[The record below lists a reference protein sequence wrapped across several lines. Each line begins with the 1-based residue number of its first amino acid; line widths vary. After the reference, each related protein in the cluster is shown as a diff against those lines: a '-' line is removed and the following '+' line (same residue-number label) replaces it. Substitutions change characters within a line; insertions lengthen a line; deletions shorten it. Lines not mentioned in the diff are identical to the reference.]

1 MINDPVIMHCGVA
14 LAVSSIVAFL
24 GYPAI
29 GFWIVST
36 FYYSRELNQYQ
47 TKLAKDKGVF
57 RSTLW
62 NVWWPKGHE
71 KEFVIPSLI
80 SLVVALMWNL

>member
-1 MINDPVIMHCGVA
+1 MNPIITH
-14 LAVSSIVAFL
+14 SIFAAIITLIFSIG
-24 GYPAI
+24 GYEAI
-29 GFWIVST
+29 GFWVVST

-47 TKLAKDKGVF
+47 TEKAKELGVF

-71 KEFVIPSLI
+71 SQFLIPSVLSLI
-80 SLVVALMWNL
+80 LALTIRELL